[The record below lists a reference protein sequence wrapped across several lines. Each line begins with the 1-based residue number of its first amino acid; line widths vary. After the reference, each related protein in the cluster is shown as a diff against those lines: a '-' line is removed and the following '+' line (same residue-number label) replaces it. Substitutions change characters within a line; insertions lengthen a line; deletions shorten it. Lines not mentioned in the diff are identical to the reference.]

1 MGLSTGTY
9 CVPLSGS
16 SKNGDPS
23 RRSAVV
29 IFGKRMRKPADQL
42 VATAAFA
49 LLIFVSRICRSLGGY
64 FSIAAGQAR
73 TAPHS
78 VGHLPRFPRIEIRR
92 DPAVTYLPVQ
102 GWHGVAND
110 IAAVYPRTL
119 PAFAATRRQF
129 PSDRGLAS
137 ELQNHRPDLRHD
149 SGVSRSESY
158 GCERRAA
165 R

>member
-73 TAPHS
+73 TAP
-78 VGHLPRFPRIEIRR
+78 IRSDTCR
-92 DPAVTYLPVQ
+92 DSRGSKSDA
-102 GWHGVAND
+102 
-110 IAAVYPRTL
+110 I
-119 PAFAATRRQF
+119 RQLHTS
-129 PSDRGLAS
+129 PSKDGT
-137 ELQNHRPDLRHD
+137 
-149 SGVSRSESY
+149 
-158 GCERRAA
+158 
-165 R
+165 